1 MQNTNQNNK
10 EVSKTNNTNFN
21 KKTINEKEVEMQDFW
36 TENKIFEKSLVSP
49 AGKEAVGD
57 FTFFDG
63 PPFAT
68 GTPHFG
74 HILAGTI
81 KDVIPRYQTM
91 QGKRVRRVWG
101 WDCHGLPIENLI
113 EKSLNLNSKKEIEEY
128 GVGKFNQ
135 AAADSVMMYDKEWKE
150 IVPRLGRWV
159 DMENAY
165 KTMDYTYTESV
176 WWSWK
181 NLHDKGLAFEGSKI
195 MHVCPRCETS
205 LAQSEVNQPGAYQ
218 DITDISVT
226 AKFELEEKENGAS
239 VYVLAWTTTPWTLP
253 GNSALAVN
261 KNVEYVKVKLSKD
274 VGASEASAT
283 DIEFYIV
290 AKKLAEK
297 VLNGKDILETEDID
311 INNYIGKKYKQL
323 FPINFPELFTGPNS
337 ENAFKVWHADFITDD
352 AGTGI
357 AHEAPAYGG
366 EDMELANTNNIP
378 WVKHVKL
385 NGNFEQVVVD
395 SVLLENLKIVN
406 ANFGENNSVV
416 IGSVLKPE
424 DKILEN
430 VKVKKAKDS
439 TSTDVLIIKWLAH
452 NGKLFSKEKIIHSYP
467 HCWRCDTPLLNYA
480 TSSWFV
486 DVPQIKEKL
495 ISENNKIGWTPEHV
509 QAGRFGKW
517 LEGAREWA
525 VSRARYWGAPL
536 PIWKSEDGE
545 VKVIGSL
552 QELVKYNKEKTKNKY
567 FVMRHGEAN
576 SNVENRYDGG
586 EDATNH
592 LTEKGRSQVA
602 DQLEYL
608 KTLNIDVII
617 HSPIVRTTET
627 VAILKSSIDAICV
640 SDQKL
645 IESSEHI
652 KTGTKAE
659 TQKRMY
665 QTFSECEEKYI
676 GKNILIVTHMGPAR
690 GLFMQHG
697 QNEVNLEN
705 AEVKALD
712 AGVLPR
718 DEKGDINLHRP
729 YIDDVVLEIEGKTYT
744 RIKDVFDCWYESGS
758 MPYASL
764 HYPFENKELFEK
776 NYPANFISEGMDQT
790 RGWFYS
796 MLNLGVGLNIAG
808 AIEKSSP
815 YQNVV
820 VSGMINAADGKKM
833 SKSLKNYTNPM
844 ILVEKYGADA
854 LRLALINSPLVKGEA
869 VSFTDTMIE
878 DMYKKVISKVEN
890 VLDFYLMYKSE
901 KNNTETKKS
910 ENILDIWIIN
920 RLNEITN
927 ASIDGYENYKLDE
940 AVEGI
945 EKFVDDLSTWYLRRS
960 RDRLKDGDAEALQT
974 MHYVFVEFAKV
985 IAPIMPF
992 LSERLYLRVQDKN
1005 VLADDK
1011 NKKES
1016 VHLES
1021 YPNKKEV
1028 DEISL
1033 GNMRILRD
1041 LVTEILMERNKHKL
1055 PVRQPLNNV
1064 TLNNF
1069 LTDWSYGYEAK
1080 DQYVNIIK
1088 EETNIKNIIFKN
1100 GSSIFPCELD
1110 TVLTPELIREGKQ
1123 RELSREIKDMRKEL
1137 GLVSSDYI
1145 SLTIEQERIDLV
1157 NDEYKKEMKIA
1168 EVKISDIFAVEK
1180 VI

>member
-1 MQNTNQNNK
+1 VGVFLFVFICYNVVKVQKIKNMQENTKKINK
-10 EVSKTNNTNFN
+10 N
-21 KKTINEKEVEMQDFW
+21 INEKEIEVQNFW
-36 TENKIFEKSLVSP
+36 AENKIFEKSLSSP
-49 AGKEAVGD
+49 ADSNPVGD

-91 QGKRVRRVWG
+91 QGKSVRRVWG

-113 EKSLNLNSKKEIEEY
+113 EKSLNLNSKKEIEQY

-135 AAADSVMMYDKEWKE
+135 AAADSVMVYDKEWKN

-181 NLHDKGLAFEGSKI
+181 NLYDKGLAFEGAKM

-226 AKFELEEKENGAS
+226 AKFELEEKENELP

-261 KNVEYVKVKLSKD
+261 KNVEYVKVKIQKEGGEL
-274 VGASEASAT
+274 
-283 DIEFYIV
+283 EFFIV
-290 AKKLAEK
+290 AKKLVEK
-297 VLNGKDILETEDID
+297 VLARKDILEIVDID

-323 FPINFPELFTGPNS
+323 FPVNFPELFTGPNS
-337 ENAFKVWHADFITDD
+337 ENAFKIWHADFITDD

-357 AHEAPAYGG
+357 AHEAPAYGA
-366 EDMELANTNNIP
+366 EDMELANANNIP

-385 NGNFEQVVVD
+385 NGEFEQVVVD
-395 SVLLENLKIVN
+395 SVLDYANEENKEEKI
-406 ANFGENNSVV
+406 
-416 IGSVLKPE
+416 
-424 DKILEN
+424 KILEN
-430 VKVKKAKDS
+430 LKVKKAKDS
-439 TSTDVLIIKWLAH
+439 MSTDVLIIKWLAH
-452 NGKLFSKEKIIHSYP
+452 SGKLFSKEKIIHSYP

-486 DVPQIKEKL
+486 DVPKIKDKL
-495 ISENNKIGWTPEHV
+495 IAENNIIGWTPEHV
-509 QAGRFGKW
+509 RDGRFGKW

-536 PIWKSEDGE
+536 PVWKSEDGE

-552 QELVKYNKEKTKNKY
+552 EELAKYTKDKY
-567 FVMRHGEAN
+567 KNNYTVIRHGEAK
-576 SNVENRYDGG
+576 SNVENYYDEGSDT
-586 EDATNH
+586 ENH
-592 LTEKGRSQVA
+592 LTEKGVEQV
-602 DQLEYL
+602 LESCKIL
-608 KTLNIDVII
+608 KEKNINIIVHSPVLRAVETAKILSENIDILEMETNNNLKEAFEKDLINVVDHVQNRMQNVIDD
-617 HSPIVRTTET
+617 
-627 VAILKSSIDAICV
+627 L
-640 SDQKL
+640 
-645 IESSEHI
+645 
-652 KTGTKAE
+652 
-659 TQKRMY
+659 
-665 QTFSECEEKYI
+665 EEKYQ
-676 GKNILIVTHMGPAR
+676 GKNILLVAHMAPIR
-690 GLFMQHG
+690 GLFK
-697 QNEVNLEN
+697 QNGINSVNLEN
-705 AEVKALD
+705 AQIKDLPK
-712 AGVLPR
+712 GKLPR

-729 YIDDVVLEIEGKTYT
+729 YIDDVTLEIEGKTFT

-796 MLNLGVGLNIAG
+796 MLNLGVGLNVAG
-808 AIEKSSP
+808 AINKTSP

-833 SKSLKNYTNPM
+833 SKSLKNYTDPM

-854 LRLALINSPLVKGEA
+854 MRLALINSPLVKGEA
-869 VSFTDTMIE
+869 VSFTDTMID

-890 VLDFYLMYKSE
+890 VLDFYLMYRLE
-901 KNNTETKKS
+901 KEDAESGKKS
-910 ENILDIWIIN
+910 EAFFAAGKDSENVLDIWIIN
-920 RLNEITN
+920 RLDQITN

-974 MHYVFVEFAKV
+974 MQYVFTEFAKV
-985 IAPIMPF
+985 TAPIMPF
-992 LSERLYLRVQDKN
+992 LAERIYKN
-1005 VLADDK
+1005 VLADNK

-1016 VHLES
+1016 VHLEN
-1021 YPNKKEV
+1021 YPTKKEV
-1028 DEISL
+1028 SEDVLL
-1033 GNMRILRD
+1033 GMKSARDITTKGLMMRQKNNI
-1041 LVTEILMERNKHKL
+1041 
-1055 PVRQPLNNV
+1055 PVRQPLESMMLPDGLV
-1064 TLNNF
+1064 S
-1069 LTDWSYGYEAK
+1069 DVYY
-1080 DQYVNIIK
+1080 NIIL
-1088 EETNIKNIIFKN
+1088 EELNVKKVVSVLGDFDLNF
-1100 GSSIFPCELD
+1100 E
-1110 TVLTPELIREGKQ
+1110 LTPELIKEGKQ
-1123 RELSREIKDMRKEL
+1123 RELSREIKDKRKEF
-1137 GLVSSDYI
+1137 GLIASDFI
-1145 SLTIEQERIDLV
+1145 TLTIDESRLELLD
-1157 NDEYKKEMKIA
+1157 DEYKKEMKINSVNIGNGLVI
-1168 EVKISDIFAVEK
+1168 EKI
-1180 VI
+1180 